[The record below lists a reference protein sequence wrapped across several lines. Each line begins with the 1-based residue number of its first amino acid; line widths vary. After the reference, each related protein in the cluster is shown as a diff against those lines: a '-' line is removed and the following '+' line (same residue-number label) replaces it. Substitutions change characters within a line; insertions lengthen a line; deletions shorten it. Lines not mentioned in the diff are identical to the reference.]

1 MADRAASRRRP
12 AFPSAEV
19 APGFSLAY
27 LEEQADE
34 QVLTAAA
41 QALQGSP
48 RESYAIQYRSWQD
61 EMWAYARSIGPF
73 GSVMDWF
80 ASGISRMHLTAAIQ
94 KPGIREPELIDKGPA
109 ADFINDLVTNCRGG
123 ETQYLYKWGR
133 HLGIAGVG
141 YFVGEDRDDD
151 PFDRGR
157 IYDVKSA
164 KQIKQSTQPDR
175 DQATGRII
183 TDERGK
189 VVTNGFD
196 VRISPNEWR
205 KLSRSSLVGRIFRP
219 DDELDYEVTSWSRPA
234 ITTLR
239 EIDLYNRHIVATLLS
254 RLVFN
259 GFLLIPEEVTF
270 PVRAEFKD
278 APDPFIAE
286 LIAIGRKGIKDPG
299 SPGSAMPVPLRIPAA
314 YIDKIVHLAIAN
326 NIDPKVIEARANAL
340 ANLSKELPAPPEAM
354 EGKSDLN
361 HWNASVDSADNIKY
375 YFGSTMEV
383 LTGGITELFLWPM
396 LIAAGESI
404 EQDGGRLVVWYD
416 SSDLVQDPD
425 NSPNVIDARERMT
438 IDDDAFRT
446 GIGLD
451 DADSPSDDE
460 LRKMLL
466 INAARQGAPL
476 SDAYFLLYPDDKP
489 EPPKPGDILPNG
501 QVAGVPPG
509 GAGPSPGGPPAAG
522 STAKP
527 TNGQPSAKPA
537 QPAKATGAASAPSPP
552 RGG

>member
-1 MADRAASRRRP
+1 MVDRAASRTRP
-12 AFPSAEV
+12 KFPSVEV
-19 APGFSLAY
+19 SPGFNVAM
-27 LEEQADE
+27 LEDDADRE
-34 QVLTAAA
+34 VLTAAA
-41 QALQGSP
+41 QALHGNP
-48 RESYAIQYRSWQD
+48 REAYALQYRTWQD
-61 EMWAYARSIGPF
+61 EMWAYSRSIGPF

-94 KPGIREPELIDKGPA
+94 RPGIREPEMITEGPA
-109 ADFINDLVTNCRGG
+109 AEYINDLVTNCRGG

-141 YFVGEDRDDD
+141 YFVGEDIADD
-151 PFDRGR
+151 PFNRGR

-164 KQIKQSTQPDR
+164 KQIRRSTKPAIDER
-175 DQATGRII
+175 GRII
-183 TDERGK
+183 KDPQSGK
-189 VVTNGFD
+189 VITNGFD
-196 VRISPNEWR
+196 LRVGPNEWR
-205 KLSRSSLVGRIFRP
+205 AVSRSSLVGRIYRP

-270 PVRAEFKD
+270 PVNPQFKD
-278 APDPFIAE
+278 AADPWIAE

-299 SPGSAMPVPLRIPAA
+299 SPGSAMPVPLRIPAQF
-314 YIDKIVHLAIAN
+314 IDKIVHLAIAN
-326 NIDPKVIEARANAL
+326 SVDPGVIEARANAL
-340 ANLSKELPAPPEAM
+340 SNLSKELPAPPEAM

-361 HWNASVDSADNIKY
+361 HWNASADSADNVKY

-383 LTGGITELFLWPM
+383 LAGGLTEFFLWPM
-396 LIAAGESI
+396 LIAGGQTIDE
-404 EQDGGRLVVWYD
+404 DGGRLVVWYD

-438 IDDDAFRT
+438 IDDDAFRE

-451 DADSPSDDE
+451 DADEPSDDE

-466 INAARQGAPL
+466 VNAARQGQPL
-476 SDAYFLLYPDDKP
+476 TDAYFLLYPDDKP

-509 GAGPSPGGPPAAG
+509 GAGPSPGKPPAAG

-527 TNGQPSAKPA
+527 TNGQPNAKPA
-537 QPAKATGAASAPSPP
+537 TQPRTTGAASTPTSP